1 VDLVAALF
9 TEHIDFRQIP
19 GPSTRIDLTGVYF
32 SVPVSSFPTVVDPHL
47 VVLVRCAADHHGTG
61 ILLVEFR
68 RSGVDGEEGEVA
80 RSRQVFS
87 VDPGK
92 FGYRLVRAEL
102 PFDEPGTIEAHVHI
116 DGSPTTLIVPLTALQ
131 SAVAAAP
138 VSGGAGWQAQ
148 GDANTQQ
155 AQQQQ

>member
-32 SVPVSSFPTVVDPHL
+32 SVPVSTFPTVVDPHL
-47 VVLVRCAADHHGTG
+47 VVLVRCPPEHHGTG
-61 ILLVEFR
+61 VLLVEFR
-68 RSGVDGEEGEVA
+68 RQGVEGDDGEVA

-87 VDPGK
+87 VEPGR

-102 PFDEPGTIEAHVHI
+102 PFEEPGTVEAHVHI
-116 DGSPTTLIVPLTALQ
+116 DGSPTTLVVPLTAIQ
-131 SAVAAAP
+131 SAVAGAP
-138 VSGGAGWQAQ
+138 ATGSGGWQAQ
-148 GDANTQQ
+148 GDAAQQ
-155 AQQQQ
+155 SQQQQ